1 MEQLRALAGAS
12 FRGGWG
18 YGPQGFLITI
28 FPCKLYLI
36 KRKTLLLLKEQYVTV
51 GLVGQAMLF
60 ANIS

>member
-1 MEQLRALAGAS
+1 MPLQGHHLEGAGVMD
-12 FRGGWG
+12 
-18 YGPQGFLITI
+18 PQGFLITI